1 MDYFGSSD
9 LDSMLSGFG
18 VPLEFV
24 DANGSVQTAV
34 GIVDIG
40 DQDLYDVDAAQI
52 AGKVMTVTIKTG
64 AFVGIVEGSSL
75 KVDGTTYSVIQTRQR
90 DDGALSRIFLAR
102 IS

>member
-1 MDYFGSSD
+1 MDYFGASD

-24 DANGSVQTAV
+24 DANGSVQSAY
-34 GIVDIG
+34 GIVDVG

-52 AGKVMTVTIKTG
+52 AGKVMTVTVKTG
-64 AFVGIVEGSSL
+64 AFVGLVDGSL
-75 KVDGTTYSVIQTRQR
+75 FVVDGTTYSVIQTRQR
-90 DDGALSRIFLAR
+90 DDGALTRIFLAR